1 MHPDPRARGSL
12 ALYLGLWVIVG
23 LLLAGL
29 LAGAERASD
38 GSASAMVALPLATAF
53 SFVCLSAW
61 YVARGMPLATTGA
74 LPHGGDGDHRVA
86 RSRAPSGW

>member
-1 MHPDPRARGSL
+1 MHPILARGGRL

-29 LAGAERASD
+29 LAGQTSLGWAASTT
-38 GSASAMVALPLATAF
+38 AALPLATAY

-61 YVARGMPLATTGA
+61 YVARGKSQTMAA
-74 LPHGGDGDHRVA
+74 LETRWIRRVSSASTA
-86 RSRAPSGW
+86 RIC